1 MNAYLNEQAF
11 TPYPDRESARV
22 GIMNLIECLKELD
35 QFGIKNVKRSKLIDH
50 KCLVRNESYLRMLND
65 KSLID
70 KDMKSVLINRMET
83 LEPEDEIEDK
93 YMVLSMKFNN
103 KDCKGLGWASLEL
116 ENTIALSFH
125 SEIWERSYYNLI
137 ITHLNDDAEEYEV
150 NTTTRNITSKGH
162 IEIHRDFLSSLHNI
176 PRNGKI
182 LVNTLVELF
191 PNLIFSRSA
200 TIQLKKLRNEDVVAQ
215 VYSRLQD
222 LQKTAAIYNE
232 HCSSMSFSTKASPES
247 DTREKLYSSQLTIQF
262 EGNKSYL
269 CSWHLRFTPGAGR
282 IHFYH
287 VPAEKK
293 IYVGYIGDKIIS

>member
-1 MNAYLNEQAF
+1 MNAYLNELAF

-22 GIMNLIECLKELD
+22 GIMNLIECLKELN
-35 QFGIKNVKRSKLIDH
+35 QFGIKNVKRSKLIDN
-50 KCLVRNESYLRMLND
+50 KCLIGNESYLRMLND

-70 KDMKSVLINRMET
+70 EDIKSVLINRLET
-83 LEPEDEIEDK
+83 LEPEDELEDK
-93 YMVLSMKFNN
+93 YMILSMKLYN

-125 SEIWERSYYNLI
+125 SEIWERSYYNLV
-137 ITHLNDDAEEYEV
+137 ITHLNDDAEEYES
-150 NTTTRNITSKGH
+150 NTKTRNITTKGH
-162 IEIHRDFLSSLHNI
+162 IEIHRDFLSSLRNI

-182 LVNTLVELF
+182 LVNTLVETF
-191 PNLIFSRSA
+191 PNLIFSKSA
-200 TIQLKKLRNEDVVAQ
+200 IIQLKELKSEDVVAQ

-232 HCSSMSFSTKASPES
+232 HCYPTSFSTKASPES
-247 DTREKLYSSQLTIQF
+247 HTREKLYCSQLTIQF

-269 CSWHLRFTPGAGR
+269 CSWHLRFTPGPGR

-287 VPAEKK
+287 APAEKK
-293 IYVGYIGDKIIS
+293 IYVGYIGAKIIS